1 LKNIKFEEY
10 KLFFIFLRKKMMI
23 PRTIENSI
31 TKELFC
37 GKAIVILGARQVGKS
52 SLLKKM
58 FNNNEDVI
66 WIDGELIETQLL
78 FENLTVSS
86 AKTIIGEAK
95 IVIIDEAQS
104 ILNIGLKLKLFTDHF
119 KDIQIIATGSSSF
132 DLSNKINEPLTG
144 RKWEYML
151 FPLSFNEMAN
161 HQNRFEEHKQLHR
174 RMVFGYYPEVV
185 CRESKAIDILKQLTT
200 SYLYKDVLQWEKVKK
215 SEKIIKLLQAIA
227 FQICSQVSYS
237 ELGQICGLDNKTV
250 EKYIMLL
257 EQSYVIFRLPSFSR
271 NLRNELKFSKKIYFY
286 DNGIRNT
293 LISNFN
299 SVELRPDVGALWE
312 NFLMAERMKRNNY
325 ANYYAQIYFWRTQEQ
340 KEIDLIEEY
349 NGNLYAFEFKWN
361 TKKTTKTPT
370 HFSKAYPDAQFQ
382 CITPENYLE
391 FIL

>member
-1 LKNIKFEEY
+1 
-10 KLFFIFLRKKMMI
+10 MMI

-361 TKKTTKTPT
+361 TKKTTKLPS